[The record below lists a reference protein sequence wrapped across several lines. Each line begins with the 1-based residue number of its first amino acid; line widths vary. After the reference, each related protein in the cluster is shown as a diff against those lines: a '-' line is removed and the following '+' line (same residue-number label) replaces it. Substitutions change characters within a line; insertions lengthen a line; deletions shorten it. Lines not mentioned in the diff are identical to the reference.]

1 MKPVRALLL
10 WLLVPAAA
18 AAQERDYGALR
29 DSLARLESP
38 AAVRALLAAA
48 DRPPLERGLI
58 GLRLHELTGDDD
70 DLEAARRAFD
80 AANRDAPHP
89 WAHYGIGLCH
99 LRSGEIRIPSP
110 GGVLNAVT
118 VLQSFAEIVGL
129 DHLSRARRAF
139 RRALELDSLHWPAA
153 LELAALALADR
164 DDDALRHARDAIR
177 RIERAGAG
185 DRRALLLT
193 LADLEAALG
202 EPAAGAEAA
211 RRALEVAGPADPV
224 ALHAQAAALLRVPGS
239 EEAGAAAYF
248 AGIDA
253 LTPEAAERYHADL
266 LPILNE
272 DDEELRWQLGNLEAR
287 KQWLREFW
295 ETRAALAGL
304 TVAERLASHY
314 RRLAVAQERYR
325 RTGKRGPA
333 PIDATILQT
342 AGARTFPFDDR
353 GLVYIRHGPPDET
366 ISTPGVGIR
375 QNETWVYEM
384 PDGTRQLFHF
394 VRLDAATD
402 FRLVDDILHA
412 VIGDAAGSARGDLQL
427 TGLDAAVRLLEARTD
442 LDPSY
447 GSLYAELLRA
457 QTVYDR
463 SLNAAGDDQQ
473 AHAAGRLGEIMR
485 EVARARQEIQAESR
499 LRTLAAIA
507 TDSDRPRFDR
517 DIPFYF
523 DLYTFRGEQGRTDLT
538 VAIAIP
544 GERLRGRTRGDT
556 TYYSLRIG
564 LIVADTLQRRIVR
577 RDTVYNYVS
586 AEPLRR
592 GQYLRTHLD
601 LSAPPVEHAAYRV
614 VLRDAFDPSA
624 GQLYGGRT
632 DVDDFTGSALQI
644 SDLVIAE
651 PADSG
656 AWQRGNVRLA
666 LLPPRELAGRPA
678 FTLFYE
684 IYNLAPGS
692 SYSTEITV
700 ERDGGSGGIFGKLR
714 RLVGAG
720 DAIRLRFT
728 GVAPPDAD
736 TTIGVQERRRVEADL
751 DDGRYRV
758 RVVVTDLATGE
769 RATREEVFLVSK
781 GE

>member
-18 AAQERDYGALR
+18 AAQERDYVALR
-29 DSLARLESP
+29 DSLARLDAP
-38 AAVRALLAAA
+38 AAVRELLAAP

-58 GLRLHELTGDDD
+58 ALRLHELTESDGDLD
-70 DLEAARRAFD
+70 AARDAFE
-80 AANRDAPHP
+80 AANRGAGHP
-89 WAHYGIGLCH
+89 WAHYGIGICH
-99 LRSGEIRIPSP
+99 LRAGEIRIPSP
-110 GGVLNAVT
+110 GGVLNGVT
-118 VLQSFAEIVGL
+118 ALQSFAEILGL

-164 DDDALRHARDAIR
+164 DKDALREARDAIR
-177 RIERAGAG
+177 RIEQARAG
-185 DRRALLLT
+185 DVRALLLAR
-193 LADLEAALG
+193 ADLEAALG
-202 EPAAGAEAA
+202 DPDAAADAA
-211 RRALEVAGPADPV
+211 RRALEVAGPADPI

-272 DDEELRWQLGNLEAR
+272 DDEDLRWRLGDLEAR
-287 KQWLREFW
+287 KQWLRDFW
-295 ETRAALAGL
+295 EMRAALAGL

-314 RRLAVAQERYR
+314 RRLATAQERYR
-325 RTGKRGPA
+325 RTGKRGAA
-333 PIDATILQT
+333 PTDATVLE
-342 AGARTFPFDDR
+342 AASERTFPFDDR
-353 GLVYIRHGPPDET
+353 GLVYVRHGPPDDT
-366 ISTPGVGIR
+366 VSTAGAGVR
-375 QNETWVYEM
+375 LNETWVYEM

-394 VRLDAATD
+394 VKLGDATD

-412 VIGDAAGSARGDLQL
+412 IQSDATGVNRGVLQP
-427 TGLDAAVRLLEARTD
+427 TDLDAAIRLMDARASLDPRYGPLLAELMRAQTWYERYLSADDEERRSRARNRLLE
-442 LDPSY
+442 
-447 GSLYAELLRA
+447 
-457 QTVYDR
+457 
-463 SLNAAGDDQQ
+463 
-473 AHAAGRLGEIMR
+473 IMP
-485 EVARARQEIQAESR
+485 EVARTRQRLEAESR
-499 LRTLAAIA
+499 VRTLTAIA

-517 DIPFYF
+517 EIPFYF

-538 VAIAIP
+538 VALAIP

-564 LIVADTLQRRIVR
+564 LIVADTATRRITR
-577 RDTVYNYVS
+577 RDTVYNYIS
-586 AEPLRR
+586 STPLQR

-601 LSAPPVEHAAYRV
+601 LRAPPLENATYRL
-614 VLRDAFDPSA
+614 VLRDAFDPAA
-624 GQLYGGRT
+624 GQIYGGHT
-632 DVDDFTGSALQI
+632 TVDAFTESALQI

-656 AWQRGNVRLA
+656 AWQRGAVRLA
-666 LLPPRELAGRPA
+666 LLPPRELPGRPA

-684 IYNLAPGS
+684 VYNLAPGS
-692 SYSTEITV
+692 SYSTEITL
-700 ERDGGSGGIFGKLR
+700 ERADGGGGLFAKLK
-714 RLVGAG
+714 RLVGSGAP
-720 DAIRLRFT
+720 IRLRFT
-728 GVAPPDAD
+728 GVAPPEAS
-736 TTIGVQERRRVEADL
+736 TTVGVQERRRIEADL
-751 DDGRYRV
+751 GEGRYRV

-769 RATREEVFLVSK
+769 RATREELFLVSK